1 MEAREKDDVG
11 TNTGCF
17 ARMCTCWQAL
27 ERAVMGNC
35 WAKPG
40 PTKSGSTD
48 FSNSGGDLP
57 DVTPRIALPTVDDS
71 VRGQHLRVFTYQEL
85 RAATRNFRPDSLLGK
100 S

>member
-48 FSNSGGDLP
+48 FSNSG
-57 DVTPRIALPTVDDS
+57 I
-71 VRGQHLRVFTYQEL
+71 TYI
-85 RAATRNFRPDSLLGK
+85 
-100 S
+100 